1 MTYGGSKVRLLNCE
15 YGARLSCP
23 SLLRVDIQPIGRG
36 ITHAYTRRVN
46 GQLRV
51 NTHTSKEL
59 NFLVMQMNAYLE
71 RVMR

>member
-36 ITHAYTRRVN
+36 ITHAYAIETTSSRRLALILEDFNFPLIQQSYTRTLK
-46 GQLRV
+46 G
-51 NTHTSKEL
+51 S
-59 NFLVMQMNAYLE
+59 
-71 RVMR
+71 